1 MMSRRILTALVLA
14 LPFLAGA
21 GSALARCV
29 PPQDQ
34 GTPPVRGA
42 HIFCGEVRRDG
53 RAVGFHSRPGGRD
66 PASVSDT
73 GDRRPDRRRPGI
85 YSLFGFQITEDGR
98 TGTKALSTM
107 FPDHCD
113 ATQVLAAIRH
123 AWRHGN
129 HVEDKFSGWS
139 GDACRTEDGQ
149 PFRIEGFTASK
160 GGNVVIVTGFP
171 AR

>member
-1 MMSRRILTALVLA
+1 MTLHLVLA
-14 LPFLAGA
+14 LLGVVWGGP
-21 GSALARCV
+21 ALARCV
-29 PPQDQ
+29 PPADQ
-34 GTPPVRGA
+34 GSPPVRGQ

-53 RAVGFHSRPGGRD
+53 RAVGFHSRPGGHN

-123 AWRHGN
+123 AWRQGN
-129 HVEDKFSGWS
+129 HVEGKFSGLS

-149 PFRIEGFTASK
+149 PFRIEGFTANK
-160 GGNVVIVTGFP
+160 GGSVVIVTAFP